1 MDLATLGGVL
11 QLALSPSPQERKA
24 AEDKL
29 IEFQHAPGHLVRL
42 MQVIV
47 STSADLAIRQ
57 IASIYFKNLV
67 AKDWVAKDSGRA
79 SKDGTCDKATVRDNL
94 LEAIICAPAL
104 LRSQLGECL
113 KTIVQSDY
121 PEQWQ
126 ALLPL
131 VDGNLHSMDQPRVT
145 GALFALRVLARKY
158 EFKHEDEERA
168 PSHVLVSTTFPVLIN
183 IFKYLLSLPEPDA
196 EIAILIKLICKI
208 FWSSC
213 YVRTSAPIPH
223 QLSWRCQSLC
233 RRRMFAL
240 PGWVAS
246 SISLSDLSQRQ
257 AAVMG
262 SLLGGRSRS
271 GRCTSST
278 ASTNGKQPELSF
290 CDNTNLSLPPYTLL
304 LLVPT
309 VEVAWSVDVK
319 DTDSKSWACSC
330 SFGDPKVVKGEPRAF
345 AVMFQKRFAGKFL
358 QAYLALLLRIRQ
370 EGGHQPERVINLALQ
385 YLTTSISKTP
395 QYQLLKPQLNV
406 VLFEIC
412 FPLMCFNDSDAA
424 LWRDDP
430 HEYVRKGYDI
440 IEDMYSPRTGAINL
454 IVELVRKRGKENL
467 QPLLTSIVDVFN
479 NFKNSPPEARQYQQ
493 KDGALLVVGALSD
506 KLKATEPY
514 KNQLE
519 TMLVHHVFP
528 EFQSPMG
535 HLRAK
540 AAWVAGQYADIPY
553 AETSHFTHAFHS
565 VVAALRDSEL
575 PVRVDSVVAL
585 RSFVEC
591 IQASHKID
599 NRAELDEMRAMLP
612 QLLDELFKLMNEVE
626 NDDLVFTLET
636 IVDKF
641 GEEMAPYALGL
652 VQNLVVPFV
661 IAKHIMQPYAT
672 DAAAFWKCV
681 KSSDADEDDD
691 DGLLAAVGCL
701 RAIGTILESISALPH
716 LFPQLEPTLLPIMQ
730 QMLSEDGQDVFEE
743 VLEIAS
749 YMTYFT
755 PTITLDMWSIWP
767 LMVKAVNSWAVDFF
781 DNVLGPMDNLISRS
795 TEHFLTC
802 QEPNYQQ
809 DLYNMVATLL
819 GDEKLEDEDVEA
831 APKLMESVLQNCQGR
846 VDHWVEPYLTI
857 AIKRLRVAKKLH
869 VKDLLTETLANA
881 LYYNA
886 PLCISILQKM
896 GVTGEVFQ
904 TWFQMLYARHKNGR
918 PMHFRRE
925 HDKKVCIL
933 GLARLLLVPV
943 AVLPEEL
950 QSGLDQVFK
959 GLLKLLV
966 EYKEQQAGVTQ
977 AAKAEEEEEEDEEA
991 EDLEEGWED
1000 EEIEDGDEDDENED
1014 ANGDNERVQRVAQKA
1029 GASFQWASENDED
1042 DSDDEDW
1049 IDEEEFQSPID
1060 AIDPFVYFADTMK
1073 TMSATDPQRFQM
1085 LTGGLDFQHQAM
1097 AHGLAQHAEDRRQE
1111 IEKEK
1116 AEELL
1121 KAQKQ

>member
-29 IEFQHAPGHLVRL
+29 VEFQHAPGHLVRL

-67 AKDWVAKDSGRA
+67 AKDWS
-79 SKDGTCDKATVRDNL
+79 DKVTVRDNL

-131 VDGNLHSMDQPRVT
+131 IDGNLRSMDQPRVT
-145 GALFALRVLARKY
+145 GALFALRVLARK
-158 EFKHEDEERA
+158 FKHEDEERA

-196 EIAILIKLICKI
+196 EIAILIRLICKI

-213 YVRTSAPIPH
+213 YLEVPKLVQEEAVCIAWMGCFLNLIERPVSA
-223 QLSWRCQSLC
+223 
-233 RRRMFAL
+233 A
-240 PGWVAS
+240 GG
-246 SISLSDLSQRQ
+246 SD
-257 AAVMG
+257 G
-262 SLLGGRSRS
+262 H
-271 GRCTSST
+271 
-278 ASTNGKQPELSF
+278 
-290 CDNTNLSLPPYTLL
+290 
-304 LLVPT
+304 
-309 VEVAWSVDVK
+309 VAWWKVK
-319 DTDSKSWACSC
+319 N
-330 SFGDPKVVKGEPRAF
+330 FGDPKVVKGEPRAF

-370 EGGHQPERVINLALQ
+370 EGGHRPERAINLALQ

-412 FPLMCFNDSDAA
+412 FPLMCFSDSDAV

-553 AETSHFTHAFHS
+553 AETSHFTNAFHS

-652 VQNLVVPFV
+652 VQNL
-661 IAKHIMQPYAT
+661 
-672 DAAAFWKCV
+672 AAAFWKCV

-767 LMVKAVNSWAVDFF
+767 LMVKAVNSWAIDFF

-819 GDEKLEDEDVEA
+819 GDEKLEDEDVES

-966 EYKEQQAGVTQ
+966 EYKEQQAE
-977 AAKAEEEEEEDEEA
+977 AAKAEEEEEDEEA

-1000 EEIEDGDEDDENED
+1000 EEIEDEDEDDGNED
-1014 ANGDNERVQRVAQKA
+1014 ANGDNERVQRLAQKA

-1049 IDEEEFQSPID
+1049 VDEEEFQSPID
-1060 AIDPFVYFADTMK
+1060 AIDPFVFFADTMK